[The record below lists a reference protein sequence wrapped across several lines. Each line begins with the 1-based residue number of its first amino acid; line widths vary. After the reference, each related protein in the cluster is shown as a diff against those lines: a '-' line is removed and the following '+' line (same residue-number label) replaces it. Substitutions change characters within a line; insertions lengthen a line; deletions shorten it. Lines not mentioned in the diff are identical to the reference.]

1 MKMNNCSNRY
11 IFLFVFITSS
21 SFLLQGQDY
30 KHIDAG
36 RGDTYEKWMADK
48 TLNCLTYSC
57 AKDLKKR
64 NFTIKPILSDSLI
77 NELETFSKF
86 YKDSSAHHKYYNAF
100 FDLEDIPNLI
110 FTRTIYSTKRNTLL
124 LQLEIKFEYVAG
136 LLRLSEISVN
146 KGNKIQHHALYDEY
160 KITAAYTEEDRKN
173 GLPPPPPP
181 PPKRIEMYVFKDL
194 VDYPVLCLCEN
205 DEIFI
210 FEKDKYVLND
220 RYVYEYLKKIKEG
233 LFIARKGELHGIIN
247 EANSVVVPFEYQ
259 ELTFVAYGIL
269 KAKKEGHYGMIDF
282 EGSEIIPFVYDDLN
296 SFEYYDRN
304 LKESVRFTR
313 IKKNSL

>member
-1 MKMNNCSNRY
+1 M
-11 IFLFVFITSS
+11 
-21 SFLLQGQDY
+21 
-30 KHIDAG
+30 
-36 RGDTYEKWMADK
+36 
-48 TLNCLTYSC
+48 
-57 AKDLKKR
+57 
-64 NFTIKPILSDSLI
+64 
-77 NELETFSKF
+77 
-86 YKDSSAHHKYYNAF
+86 
-100 FDLEDIPNLI
+100 
-110 FTRTIYSTKRNTLL
+110 
-124 LQLEIKFEYVAG
+124 
-136 LLRLSEISVN
+136 
-146 KGNKIQHHALYDEY
+146 
-160 KITAAYTEEDRKN
+160 
-173 GLPPPPPP
+173 
-181 PPKRIEMYVFKDL
+181 FKDL

-296 SFEYYDRN
+296 
-304 LKESVRFTR
+304 LR
-313 IKKNSL
+313 IL